1 MKLKLF
7 LSVVMGVCTLISY
20 SANIAADQPQAKA
33 KTNDN
38 QMTKVELQTSLGNI
52 VVELYNE
59 TPQHRD
65 NFIKLVKEGYYDGV
79 LFHRVIKDFMIQTG
93 DGNSKTA
100 GPNDMLG
107 DGDPGYTI
115 PAEFV
120 YPKYFHK
127 RGALAAARTGDQVN
141 PERRSSGSQFYIVT
155 GKIYGSDEL
164 KMMTQRMADMR
175 KQDIFRRLV
184 TENHERIQA
193 LQEAQDQAGI
203 LDLQNEL
210 IQLTEAEAA
219 KAPFSLNK
227 ILPEG
232 MCGAVEKEDV
242 GILHLLHNLII
253 HLGRTV
259 HPSVRIDPDVPVAH
273 DGLHQRTEGIPH
285 HGYRLQ
291 RNASVSCPMVTDDVK
306 MRLPSLCGM
315 LSSPLMAYPDIKV
328 NVIRTGNR
336 VSRIIIRKRPV
347 LPACLLSW

>member
-1 MKLKLF
+1 MKLNLF
-7 LSVVMGVCTLISY
+7 LSVMMGVFTLISY
-20 SANIAADQPQAKA
+20 SANTTASKPQESA

-141 PERRSSGSQFYIVT
+141 PERSSSGSQFYIVT
-155 GKIYGSDEL
+155 GKVYGSDEL

-193 LQEAQDQAGI
+193 LQQTQDQAGI
-203 LDLQNEL
+203 QELQNEL

-219 KAPFSLNK
+219 KAPFSLTDEQLNAYTSVGGTPHLDGQYTVFGEV
-227 ILPEG
+227 IEG
-232 MCGAVEKEDV
+232 MDVVDKIQNVETGSAD
-242 GILHLLHNLII
+242 
-253 HLGRTV
+253 RPT
-259 HPSVRIDPDVPVAH
+259 
-273 DGLHQRTEGIPH
+273 T
-285 HGYRLQ
+285 
-291 RNASVSCPMVTDDVK
+291 DVK
-306 MRLPSLCGM
+306 I
-315 LSSPLMAYPDIKV
+315 IKA
-328 NVIRTGNR
+328 
-336 VSRIIIRKRPV
+336 RI
-347 LPACLLSW
+347 L